1 MAVGGD
7 GFRTCNISNGAI
19 RTFDSGND
27 VIPLNTTGKRWYVC
41 GVGEHCSNGQ
51 KLAIEV
57 MSGMAAPAPS
67 SSNQLTSHAYQ
78 MLMMAAVIAA
88 VMI

>member
-1 MAVGGD
+1 MVALGGD

-19 RTFDSGND
+19 KTFDSGND

-41 GVGEHCSNGQ
+41 GVGEHCSKGQ

-57 MSGMAAPAPS
+57 MSAMAPPPS
-67 SSNQLTSHAYQ
+67 SSNQVTSHAYQ
-78 MLMMAAVIAA
+78 MLMAVVIAA
-88 VMI
+88 MMI